1 MHVRS
6 KFDGGTQINRSQ
18 KGSWQSRC
26 AGAALRMN
34 EGPGWGPVYWKNVT
48 GLPPSDTFKAVTAER
63 AGKATQDRK
72 RKATTKEKIRRKNVK
87 EVITHFSHNWIIL
100 AMMVGLML

>member
-6 KFDGGTQINRSQ
+6 KFDGGKQNNQSQ

-34 EGPGWGPVYWKNVT
+34 KGSSWGPACWENVT
-48 GLPPSDTFKAVTAER
+48 GLLPSDTFKAVAAKR
-63 AGKATQDRK
+63 AKNLAKDRK
-72 RKATTKEKIRRKNVK
+72 RKATTKEKN
-87 EVITHFSHNWIIL
+87 
-100 AMMVGLML
+100 